1 MNIFLFLAFLSQ
13 SCPFNM
19 PLKFHK
25 PFCSTG
31 KSTFKGYEI
40 SSTVF
45 LRNFNILRYLC
56 SEKILKQVDYTFVH
70 SKLKYGVSCWG
81 SMFVSLI
88 ILLITIKEILIR
100 IIVKKGGRSESY
112 PLFYQFK
119 IPPLRCMFVFKVLKM
134 FSRISG
140 YLGFTRV
147 QADFGDRCPTIQA
160 GSRRCSGHIQH
171 FFKSLFLG
179 PKPTSFLPRNVA
191 GFTSIVFFFVFL
203 KGLTSKDPTR

>member
-1 MNIFLFLAFLSQ
+1 MNIFLFLAFLSL

-25 PFCSTG
+25 TFCLTG

-56 SEKILKQVDYTFVH
+56 SEKILKKVYYTFVH
-70 SKLKYGVSCWG
+70 SKLKYWVSCWG

-100 IIVKKGGRSESY
+100 IIVKKEGRSESY
-112 PLFYQFK
+112 PPVYQFK

-140 YLGFTRV
+140 YQGFIGSKLTLVIGVPLYKLV
-147 QADFGDRCPTIQA
+147 QGAAQGTFSIFQNPFFRTKTYQLPNKE
-160 GSRRCSGHIQH
+160 CSGLYIHC
-171 FFKSLFLG
+171 
-179 PKPTSFLPRNVA
+179 
-191 GFTSIVFFFVFL
+191 FFFVFL